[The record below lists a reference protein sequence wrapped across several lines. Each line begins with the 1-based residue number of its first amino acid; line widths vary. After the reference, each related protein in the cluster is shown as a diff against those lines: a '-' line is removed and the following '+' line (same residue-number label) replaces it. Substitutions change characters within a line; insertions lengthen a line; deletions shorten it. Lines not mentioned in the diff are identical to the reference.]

1 MATSDENLNSIG
13 AFYSAFGA
21 GDGDAMAA
29 HYAPDATFKDPAFGT
44 LSGAE
49 AGDMWRMLTSR
60 ASDLE
65 IELPEHDA
73 DGDSGTAH
81 WIARYTFAQT
91 GRFVVNDIQAR
102 FRFAPDGRFTE
113 HIDDFSFHKWSKQAL
128 GTPGTLLGWTPIL
141 PAMTQKKARAQLA
154 AFRASRQS

>member
-1 MATSDENLNSIG
+1 MATTDENRNSI
-13 AFYSAFGA
+13 ASFYAAFGA

-29 HYAPDATFKDPAFGT
+29 RYAPDATFKDPAFGT
-44 LSGAE
+44 LTGEE
-49 AGDMWRMLTSR
+49 AGDMWRMLTAR
-60 ASDLE
+60 ASDLT

-81 WIARYTFAQT
+81 WIAHYTFAQT
-91 GRFVVNDIQAR
+91 GRFVVNDIHAR
-102 FRFAPDGRFTE
+102 FRFGADGRFAE

-154 AFRASRQS
+154 AFQASRRS